1 MDLLKNTIDVDE
13 DYYDVNSILAIN
25 SNVAV
30 VFRKDTPKELF
41 SLIGQKAPDSIPEK
55 GFKTEVPAWFLP
67 GLGLNVSVP
76 RIFNPSNRDALRADA
91 KTFNF
96 TAIENGRHFYKLGMH
111 LSRQVGG
118 NQGKEIAGALLDSFN
133 QRCEKIVRESVDPS
147 RKPEKFDEAEKKI
160 FETGQKIEQEMT
172 YWMRNVDKYSLKRK
186 RTEISVFQNRWS
198 SNT

>member
-1 MDLLKNTIDVDE
+1 MNPTTTF
-13 DYYDVNSILAIN
+13 
-25 SNVAV
+25 
-30 VFRKDTPKELF
+30 FRQ
-41 SLIGQKAPDSIPEK
+41 I
-55 GFKTEVPAWFLP
+55 
-67 GLGLNVSVP
+67 
-76 RIFNPSNRDALRADA
+76 
-91 KTFNF
+91 
-96 TAIENGRHFYKLGMH
+96 
-111 LSRQVGG
+111 GG

-186 RTEISVFQNRWS
+186 RNEISVFQNRWS